1 MKKSELRQLIKEELT
16 SILKEKKTKQLT
28 IDDLIN
34 ALMNIFEDK
43 ETSYEFIG
51 GTIISNEE
59 YQRVIKEAEDYIN
72 IVDDGDED

>member
-34 ALMNIFEDK
+34 ALMDIFEDE
-43 ETSYEFIG
+43 ETSYGFIG